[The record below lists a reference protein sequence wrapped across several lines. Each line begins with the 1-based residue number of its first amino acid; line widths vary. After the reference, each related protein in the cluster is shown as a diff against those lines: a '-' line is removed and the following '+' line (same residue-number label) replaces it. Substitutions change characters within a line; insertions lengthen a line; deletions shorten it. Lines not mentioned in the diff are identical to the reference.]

1 MRPSRS
7 RHRLLRGLMLVV
19 VATTTTGC
27 LSAARQAVRAR
38 AVSLGPTGLSTSD
51 EALRRLLVA
60 GAAEVAADALQVNGR
75 PVATAGLAGV
85 GALGRSGDEL
95 LDALTMSATAFYA
108 GRYGA
113 ATDAVATAE
122 RRVEQQVTR
131 SVTREAT
138 ALLTND
144 AARGYRPTRTELAV
158 LPYYATLSFLARGDL
173 EGAQVE
179 ARRLAQR
186 LEESEADA
194 PTEQRS
200 LRAALRLVTAAVFE
214 AVGEHNDAAVA
225 RRHVVALT
233 GDSSFAPRDSAVIR
247 RDSVELL
254 VVVEHGF
261 APHRVAQTAMLGANG
276 RSSSVETITRLIEG
290 SLGAD
295 PQGGIFGVGQWRRSG
310 WRWDG
315 REASGLDGR
324 SAREAMTVAW
334 PVLSRFAESPQAMVR
349 PSAALPTT
357 TRSMMVTG
365 AIGASLAAD
374 YRRALPGLIARVA
387 ARTVAR
393 RAAFDLVQGKRG
405 ERRTM
410 ATVLA
415 LASGAIELADTRS
428 WSVLP
433 NAISVL
439 PLRVPSDLDR
449 VQVDVGGRV
458 VSLPVP
464 PGAGAL
470 RLVHTRLFDG
480 EGTAPLTTATA
491 TLAALE
497 MMR

>member
-60 GAAEVAADALQVNGR
+60 GAAEVAADALQVSGR
-75 PVATAGLAGV
+75 PIATTGPTDLGV
-85 GALGRSGDEL
+85 LGRSGDEL
-95 LDALTMSATAFYA
+95 LDALTLSATAFYA

-122 RRVEQQVTR
+122 RRVEQQFTR
-131 SVTREAT
+131 SITREAT

-158 LPYYATLSFLARGDL
+158 LPYYATLSFLAAGDL

-200 LRAALRLVTAAVFE
+200 LRAALRLVTAAVFD

-233 GDSSFAPRDSAVIR
+233 GDSSFAPRDSAVAG
-247 RDSVELL
+247 RDSMDLL

-261 APHRVAQTAMLGANG
+261 APHRIAQTALLGANG
-276 RSSSVETITRLIEG
+276 RSSGVETITRMIEG

-295 PQGGIFGVGQWRRSG
+295 PQGGIFGMGQWRRSG
-310 WRWDG
+310 WMWDG
-315 REASGLDGR
+315 RQALGVEGR

-334 PVLSRFAESPQAMVR
+334 PVLSRFAESPQAVVR
-349 PSAALPTT
+349 PTATLATT
-357 TRSMMVTG
+357 TRSMVTG

-439 PLRVPSDLDR
+439 PLRVPSDIDR

-458 VSLPVP
+458 VSVLVP

-470 RLVHTRLFDG
+470 RLVHTRLFEG